1 MNRKLVIEDDF
12 MKVIAGCVVE
22 KDNKILMV
30 QEGLDF
36 CYGQWNYPAG
46 HVDEFENITEAAIR
60 EVKEET
66 GLDVKLKGVLPILET
81 ELKDETH
88 IIIRFVAEVIGGK
101 ISFDSNEILDVKWL
115 DIKDIEKMTE
125 KELRNYEV
133 GKNILNDY
141 IEKKIYPIDI
151 FSNKQ
156 FFSKKGGNK

>member
-1 MNRKLVIEDDF
+1 

-36 CYGQWNYPAG
+36 CYGQWNFPAG
-46 HVDEFENITEAAIR
+46 HVDEFENITDAAIR

-66 GLDVKLKGVLPILET
+66 GLDVKLKGVLPICET
-81 ELKDETH
+81 ELRDETH
-88 IIIRFVAEVIGGK
+88 IIVRFVAEVIGGK
-101 ISFDSNEILDVKWL
+101 IEFDTAEILDVKWV
-115 DIKDIEKMTE
+115 DIADIEKMTD

-133 GKNILNDY
+133 GKNIIRDY
-141 IEKKIYPIDI
+141 IENKIYPLEI

-156 FFSKKGGNK
+156 FFNK

>member
-1 MNRKLVIEDDF
+1 

-88 IIIRFVAEVIGGK
+88 IIIRFVAEVIGGE

>member
-1 MNRKLVIEDDF
+1 

-36 CYGQWNYPAG
+36 CYGQWNFPAG
-46 HVDEFENITEAAIR
+46 HVDEFENITDAAIR

-66 GLDVKLKGVLPILET
+66 GLDVKLKGVLPICET
-81 ELKDETH
+81 ELRDETH
-88 IIIRFVAEVIGGK
+88 VIVRFVAEVIGGK
-101 ISFDSNEILDVKWL
+101 IEFDTAEILDVKWV
-115 DIKDIEKMTE
+115 DIADIEKMTD

-133 GKNILNDY
+133 GKNIIRDY
-141 IEKKIYPIDI
+141 IENKIYPLEI

-156 FFSKKGGNK
+156 FFNK

>member
-1 MNRKLVIEDDF
+1 

-22 KDNKILMV
+22 KNNKILMV

-81 ELKDETH
+81 ELKNETH
-88 IIIRFVAEVIGGK
+88 IIIRFVAEVIGGE

>member
-1 MNRKLVIEDDF
+1 

-88 IIIRFVAEVIGGK
+88 IIIRFVAEVIGGE

-141 IEKKIYPIDI
+141 VEKKIYPIDI

>member
-1 MNRKLVIEDDF
+1 

-22 KDNKILMV
+22 KDNKILRG

-66 GLDVKLKGVLPILET
+66 GLDVKLKGVLPISET

-101 ISFDSNEILDVKWL
+101 ITFDSNEILDVKWIDIE
-115 DIKDIEKMTE
+115 DIKKMTE

-133 GKNILNDY
+133 DKNILKDY
-141 IEKKIYPIDI
+141 MEKKIYPMDI

-156 FFSKKGGNK
+156 FFSKKRGK

>member
-1 MNRKLVIEDDF
+1 

-46 HVDEFENITEAAIR
+46 HVGEFENITEAAIR

-66 GLDVKLKGVLPILET
+66 GLDVKLKGVLPISET

-101 ISFDSNEILDVKWL
+101 ITFDSNEILDVKWIDIE
-115 DIKDIEKMTE
+115 DIKKMTE

-133 GKNILNDY
+133 GKNILKDY
-141 IEKKIYPIDI
+141 MEKKIYPMDI

-156 FFSKKGGNK
+156 FFSKKRGK

>member
-1 MNRKLVIEDDF
+1 

-66 GLDVKLKGVLPILET
+66 GLDVKLKGVLPISET

-101 ISFDSNEILDVKWL
+101 ITFDSNEILDVKWIDIE
-115 DIKDIEKMTE
+115 DIKKMTE

-133 GKNILNDY
+133 GKNILKDY
-141 IEKKIYPIDI
+141 MEKKIYPMDI

-156 FFSKKGGNK
+156 FFSKKRGK

>member
-1 MNRKLVIEDDF
+1 

-66 GLDVKLKGVLPILET
+66 GLDVKLKGVLPISET
-81 ELKDETH
+81 DLKDETH

-101 ISFDSNEILDVKWL
+101 ITFDSNEILDVKWIDIE
-115 DIKDIEKMTE
+115 DIKKMTE

-133 GKNILNDY
+133 GKNILKDY
-141 IEKKIYPIDI
+141 MEKKIYPMDI

-156 FFSKKGGNK
+156 FFSKKRGK

>member
-1 MNRKLVIEDDF
+1 

-46 HVDEFENITEAAIR
+46 HVDEFENITQAAIR

-66 GLDVKLKGVLPILET
+66 GLDVKLKGVLPICET
-81 ELKDETH
+81 ELRNETH

-101 ISFDSNEILDVKWL
+101 VQFDSNEILDVKWI
-115 DIKDIEKMTE
+115 DIEEIEKMTE

-133 GKNILNDY
+133 GKTIIKDY
-141 IEKKIYPIDI
+141 IENKIYPIDI
-151 FSNKQ
+151 FSDKQ
-156 FFSKKGGNK
+156 FFCKKEEN

>member
-1 MNRKLVIEDDF
+1 

-36 CYGQWNYPAG
+36 CYGQWNFPAG
-46 HVDEFENITEAAIR
+46 HVDEFENITDAAIR

-66 GLDVKLKGVLPILET
+66 GLDVKLTGVLPICET
-81 ELKDETH
+81 ELRNETH

-101 ISFDSNEILDVKWL
+101 IKFDSNEILDVKWI
-115 DIKDIEKMTE
+115 DIEDIEKMTD

-133 GKNILNDY
+133 GKNIIKNY
-141 IEKKIYPIDI
+141 IENKIYPIEI
-151 FSNKQ
+151 FSDKQ
-156 FFSKKGGNK
+156 FFNK

>member
-1 MNRKLVIEDDF
+1 

-22 KDNKILMV
+22 RDNKILMV

-46 HVDEFENITEAAIR
+46 HVDEFENITQAAIR

-66 GLDVKLKGVLPILET
+66 GLDVKLKGVLPICEI
-81 ELKDETH
+81 ELKNETH

-101 ISFDSNEILDVKWL
+101 VQFDSNEILDVKWI
-115 DIKDIEKMTE
+115 DIEEIEKMTY

-133 GKNILNDY
+133 GKNIIKDY
-141 IEKKIYPIDI
+141 IENKIYPLDI
-151 FSNKQ
+151 FSDKQ
-156 FFSKKGGNK
+156 FFCNKEEN

>member
-1 MNRKLVIEDDF
+1 

-22 KDNKILMV
+22 KDNKILRV

-66 GLDVKLKGVLPILET
+66 GLDVKLKGVLPISET

-101 ISFDSNEILDVKWL
+101 ITFDSNEILDVKWIDIE
-115 DIKDIEKMTE
+115 DIKKMTE

-133 GKNILNDY
+133 DKNILKDY
-141 IEKKIYPIDI
+141 MEKKIYPMDI

-156 FFSKKGGNK
+156 FFSKKRGK

>member
-1 MNRKLVIEDDF
+1 

-66 GLDVKLKGVLPILET
+66 GLDVKLKGVLPISET

-101 ISFDSNEILDVKWL
+101 ITFDSNEILDVKWIDIE
-115 DIKDIEKMTE
+115 DIKKMTE

-133 GKNILNDY
+133 GKNILKDY
-141 IEKKIYPIDI
+141 MEKKIYPMDI

-156 FFSKKGGNK
+156 FFSKKGGK